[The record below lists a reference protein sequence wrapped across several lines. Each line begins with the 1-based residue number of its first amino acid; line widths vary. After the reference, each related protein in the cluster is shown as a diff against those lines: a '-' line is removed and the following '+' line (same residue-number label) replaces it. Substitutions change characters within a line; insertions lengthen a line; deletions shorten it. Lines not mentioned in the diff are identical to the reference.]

1 MRTKIERAE
10 VVVGVDVVSRDAK
23 RLIGRLNKLKGIAAT
38 YVGAYRADASY
49 CQVYVSGMTEESLD
63 NWLYHVN
70 HGCEYV
76 GTFNPSPL
84 SEYQCA
90 A

>member
-1 MRTKIERAE
+1 MRVQIVRAE
-10 VVVGVDVVSRDAK
+10 VVVGLDMDSRDAK
-23 RLIGRLNKLKGIAAT
+23 RLMYRLNRLRGIAAT
-38 YVGAYRADASY
+38 YVGAYHADPSY
-49 CQVYVSGMTEESLD
+49 CQIYVAGMTEESLD